1 MDDTFITIETQEMYN
16 YAMWWDKYG
25 YIKVWHGLTYC
36 NLSNKPISVC
46 VTNENLYQRL
56 NKLQPQQ

>member
-25 YIKVWHGLTYC
+25 YIKV
-36 NLSNKPISVC
+36 
-46 VTNENLYQRL
+46 
-56 NKLQPQQ
+56 